1 MKRYVRCSGTPK
13 YSIEDFATI
22 AKIADHTV
30 CDSEATEAIL
40 HADKTGLLQTFAKS
54 IHVRRH
60 EKLELNGDAV
70 SIYPEE
76 GYREASVIVEFDML
90 PLRTGQVIDQRV
102 YEWFAPDDTKLSSMA
117 NRLAS
122 GMRKV
127 LNRYYKSY
135 QEYLNKNSLR
145 SQFNTETTE
154 LISAFAV
161 ACRYVRK
168 YAGLTPT
175 FRYSDSGKAEY
186 MLWDLPD
193 VEVSDPPH
201 LPKLNMDALLSHEK
215 AFKDALSRFEND
227 TRVTVSE
234 VNCPHGGNYVR
245 SAFLFRVNPRIQ
257 LVHDKISDT
266 YQLI

>member
-1 MKRYVRCSGTPK
+1 MKRYVRCSSTPK

-22 AKIADHTV
+22 AKVADHTV

-40 HADKTGLLQTFAKS
+40 YADKTGLLQTFAQS
-54 IHVRRH
+54 IYVARG
-60 EKLELNGDAV
+60 KLELNGDV
-70 SIYPEE
+70 ISIYPGE
-76 GYREASVIVEFDML
+76 GYSKANIIVKFDML
-90 PLRTGQVIDQRV
+90 PLRTGQETDKYV
-102 YEWFAPDDTKLSSMA
+102 YEWFTPDTKLSSMA
-117 NRLAS
+117 SRLAS

-135 QEYLNKNSLR
+135 QEYFKKNSLR

-227 TRVTVSE
+227 TQVTVSE
-234 VNCPHGGNYVR
+234 VYCPHGGNYVR
-245 SAFLFRVNPRIQ
+245 SAFLFRVNPKIQ